1 MIIVEAQFTT
11 QEEEIVDDVTSG
23 VSVSFQTDLTMQ
35 DHEQLEIRNKELFQD
50 NACRQNEITILKL
63 ELATKG
69 CGNGYPSQ
77 KRLEDD
83 NKLVTFYTGLSNFTV
98 LMAIFEFLTKGN
110 TAFSNMKLSLF

>member
-1 MIIVEAQFTT
+1 M
-11 QEEEIVDDVTSG
+11 DDVTSG
-23 VSVSFQTDLTMQ
+23 VVSVSVQTDLIMQ
-35 DHEQLEIRNKELFQD
+35 DIEQLEIRNKELFHD
-50 NACRQNEITILKL
+50 NASRQNEITELKL
-63 ELATKG
+63 ELVTKD

-77 KRLEDD
+77 KQLEDD